1 MAPIIRIF
9 LRYAT
14 FPLLYFGLITENEA
28 ADIIA
33 EPEIAQWVSLGL
45 GMVAPV
51 ISESWWWFARKFG
64 WDR

>member
-1 MAPIIRIF
+1 MAPLIRIF

-14 FPLLYFGLITENEA
+14 FPLLYFGLITEHEA
-28 ADIIA
+28 ADLIA

-45 GMVAPV
+45 GMIAPV
-51 ISESWWWFARKFG
+51 ISEGWWWLARRFG

>member
-45 GMVAPV
+45 GMIAPV
-51 ISESWWWFARKFG
+51 VSEGWWWLARRFG

>member
-28 ADIIA
+28 SDLIAD
-33 EPEIAQWVSLGL
+33 PEIAQWVSLAAGL
-45 GMVAPV
+45 IAPV
-51 ISESWWWFARKFG
+51 ISESWWWLARNLG